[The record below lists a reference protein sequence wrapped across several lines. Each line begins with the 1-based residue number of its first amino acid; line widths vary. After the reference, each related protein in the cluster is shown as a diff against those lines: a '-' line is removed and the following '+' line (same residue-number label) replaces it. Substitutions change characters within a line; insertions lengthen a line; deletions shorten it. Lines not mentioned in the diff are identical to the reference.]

1 MPDLLPNQLAAKTWL
16 SQEKDRDPSGH
27 AFLVMDMGL
36 GKTATAIAHA
46 RSHRPDSLLI
56 IVPAGLRIHWSRE
69 FDLFW
74 PDHPELELV
83 LSSTQR
89 IGPAS
94 VVVVNYDLLIYP
106 TILNQL
112 RTRTW
117 AMLVCDESQMANN
130 TETKRGAAILGRDG
144 LVKRSGQVLC
154 LSGTPAPNHIGE
166 LHGWFSALVPHLL
179 KGSRSYPDV
188 TSYYSFLTRYAKF
201 KVGQYGITVLG
212 SRNAGEFRRRFA
224 GLILRQRKSEVMKDL
239 PPLRVGAVTLEADD
253 LSDLQALLEHPD
265 YAGLA
270 DALANLRTDAPD
282 AMARLRD
289 ALSNTHLATLRRL
302 IAIHKIDPVARLIRE
317 ELVGGDNKLVVFA
330 HHRQLLE
337 GLHAL
342 LYSYGLYPAMVHGG
356 VPPKER
362 QRQVD
367 HFQGHKRCRVF
378 LGQLDAA
385 GVGYT
390 LTAASDVLLAEAS
403 WSPSRNLQAI
413 NRVSRIGQKN
423 ACLARFVSLAGSV
436 DEIVNMVQL
445 RKLDAL
451 NSLLL

>member
-1 MPDLLPNQLAAKTWL
+1 MPELLPNQLAAVAWL
-16 SQEKDRDPSGH
+16 SQERDTSGH

-46 RSHRPDSLLI
+46 RSHRPQKLLI
-56 IVPAGLRIHWSRE
+56 VVPAGLRIHWGRE

-74 PDHPELELV
+74 PGHPDVELV

-112 RTRTW
+112 RIRQW
-117 AMLVCDESQMANN
+117 DMLICDESQMANN
-130 TETKRGAAILGRDG
+130 TETKRGAALLGRDG
-144 LVKRSGQVLC
+144 LARHSKQVLC

-166 LHGWFSALVPHLL
+166 LHGWFSTLVPHLL
-179 KGSRSYPDV
+179 KGSKAYPDV

-224 GLILRQRKSEVMKDL
+224 GVILRQRKSEVMKDL
-239 PPLRVGAVTLEADD
+239 PPLRMGTITIEPDELGE
-253 LSDLQALLEHPD
+253 LQALMDHPD
-265 YAGLA
+265 YAGLKEA
-270 DALANLRTDAPD
+270 MANLRTDAPD
-282 AMARLRD
+282 AMARLRE

-317 ELVGGDNKLVVFA
+317 ELVGGENKLVVFA

-337 GLHAL
+337 GLHSL
-342 LYSYGLYPAMVHGG
+342 LYSYGLSPCMVHGG

-367 HFQGHKRCRVF
+367 HFQNFKRCRVF

-385 GVGYT
+385 GTGYT
-390 LTAASDVLLAEAS
+390 LTAASDVLLAESS
-403 WSPSRNLQAI
+403 WSPSKNLQAI
-413 NRVSRIGQKN
+413 NRVSRIGQQN

>member
-1 MPDLLPNQLAAKTWL
+1 VPDLLPNQLAALEWL
-16 SQEKDRDPSGH
+16 DSERTPRNH
-27 AFLVMDMGL
+27 AFLVLDMGL
-36 GKTATAIAHA
+36 GKTAAAIAYA
-46 RSHRPDSLLI
+46 RSHNPASLLV
-56 IVPAGLRIHWSRE
+56 IVPAGLRIHWTRE

-74 PDHPELELV
+74 PGHPDVELV

-89 IGPAS
+89 IGPAPFI
-94 VVVVNYDLLIYP
+94 VVNYDLLVYP

-112 RTRTW
+112 RTRGW
-117 AMLVCDESQMANN
+117 SLLVCDESQMANN
-130 TETKRGAAILGRDG
+130 IETKRGGAILGRDG
-144 LVKRSGQVLC
+144 LVEHSAQVIC

-166 LHGWFSALVPHLL
+166 LHGWFQALVPGLL
-179 KGSRSYPDV
+179 KGSKQYPDV
-188 TSYYSFLTRYAKF
+188 TSYYRFLARYANF

-212 SRNAGEFRRRFA
+212 SRNAGEFRKRFA

-239 PPLRVGAVTLEADD
+239 PPLRMGTVTLEADD
-253 LSDLQALLEHPD
+253 LSELQALLEHPD

-270 DALANLRTDAPD
+270 DAMANLRTDAPD

-317 ELVGGDNKLVVFA
+317 ELVGGENKLVVFA

-342 LYSYGLYPAMVHGG
+342 LYSYGLSPCMVHGG

-367 HFQGHKRCRVF
+367 HFQNFKRCRVF

-390 LTAASDVLLAEAS
+390 LTASSDVLMAEAS
-403 WSPSRNLQAI
+403 WSPAKNLQAI
-413 NRVSRIGQKN
+413 NRVSRIGQQN

>member
-1 MPDLLPNQLAAKTWL
+1 MPDLLPNQRAALDWL
-16 SQEKDRDPSGH
+16 GTGH

-46 RSHRPDSLLI
+46 RKSKNSSFLI
-56 IVPAGLRIHWSRE
+56 VVPAGLRIHWARE

-74 PDHPELELV
+74 PGHPDVELV
-83 LSSTQR
+83 MSSTQR

-106 TILNQL
+106 SILNQL
-112 RTRTW
+112 RVRTW
-117 AMLVCDESQMANN
+117 DMLVCDESQMANN
-130 TETKRGAAILGRDG
+130 LETKRGAAILGRDG
-144 LVKRSGQVLC
+144 LVKRSGQVIC

-179 KGSRSYPDV
+179 KGSKEWPDV

-212 SRNAGEFRRRFA
+212 SRNAGEFRKRFS
-224 GLILRQRKSEVMKDL
+224 GVILRQRKSEVMKDL
-239 PPLRVGAVTLEADD
+239 PPLRMGAVTIEADD
-253 LSDLQALLEHPD
+253 LGELRALLDHPD
-265 YAGLA
+265 YAGLK
-270 DALANLRTDAPD
+270 LAMENLRADAPD
-282 AMARLRD
+282 AMARLRE
-289 ALSNTHLATLRRL
+289 ALSSTHLATLRRL
-302 IAIHKIDPVARLIRE
+302 VAIHKIDPVARLIRE

-337 GLHAL
+337 GLHSL

-367 HFQGHKRCRVF
+367 HFQNFKRCRVF

-385 GVGYT
+385 GTGYT
-390 LTAASDVLLAEAS
+390 LTAASDVLMAESS
-403 WSPSRNLQAI
+403 WSPSKNLQAI

>member
-1 MPDLLPNQLAAKTWL
+1 MPDLLPNQLAATAWL
-16 SQEKDRDPSGH
+16 SQEQDRDHSGH

-46 RSHRPDSLLI
+46 RSHKPATLLVV
-56 IVPAGLRIHWSRE
+56 VPAGLRIHWSRE

-74 PDHPELELV
+74 PDHPDVELV
-83 LSSTQR
+83 MSSTQR
-89 IGPAS
+89 IGPGPII
-94 VVVVNYDLLIYP
+94 VVNYDLLVYP

-112 RTRTW
+112 RTRLW
-117 AMLVCDESQMANN
+117 DMLICDESQMANN
-130 TETKRGAAILGRDG
+130 VEAKRGSAVLGRDG
-144 LVKRSGQVLC
+144 LVKHSGQVLC
-154 LSGTPAPNHIGE
+154 LSGTPAPNHVGE

-179 KGSRSYPDV
+179 KGSKQYPDV

-239 PPLRVGAVTLEADD
+239 PPLRIGTVTLEADD
-253 LSDLQALLEHPD
+253 LGELQALLEHPD
-265 YAGLA
+265 YAALA
-270 DALANLRTDAPD
+270 DAMANLRTDAPD

-289 ALSNTHLATLRRL
+289 ALSSTHLATLRRL

-317 ELVGGDNKLVVFA
+317 ELVGGENKLVVFA
-330 HHRQLLE
+330 HHRQLIE
-337 GLHAL
+337 GLHSL

-403 WSPSRNLQAI
+403 WSPSKNLQAI

-436 DEIVNMVQL
+436 DEIVNMVQS

>member
-1 MPDLLPNQLAAKTWL
+1 MPDLLPNQLAATAWL
-16 SQEKDRDPSGH
+16 SQEQDRDHSGH

-46 RSHRPDSLLI
+46 RSHKPATLLVV
-56 IVPAGLRIHWSRE
+56 VPAGLRIHWSRE

-74 PDHPELELV
+74 PDHPDVELV
-83 LSSTQR
+83 MSSTQR
-89 IGPAS
+89 IGPGPII
-94 VVVVNYDLLIYP
+94 VVNYDLLVYP

-112 RTRTW
+112 RTRLW
-117 AMLVCDESQMANN
+117 DMLICDESQMANN
-130 TETKRGAAILGRDG
+130 VEAKRGSAVLGRDG
-144 LVKRSGQVLC
+144 LVKHSGQVLC
-154 LSGTPAPNHIGE
+154 LSGTPAPNHVGE

-179 KGSRSYPDV
+179 KGSKQYPDV

-239 PPLRVGAVTLEADD
+239 PPLRIGTVTLEADD
-253 LSDLQALLEHPD
+253 LGELQALLEHPD
-265 YAGLA
+265 YAALA
-270 DALANLRTDAPD
+270 EAMANLRTDAPD

-289 ALSNTHLATLRRL
+289 ALSSTHLATLRRL

-317 ELVGGDNKLVVFA
+317 ELVGGENKLVVFA
-330 HHRQLLE
+330 HHRQLIE
-337 GLHAL
+337 GLHSL

-403 WSPSRNLQAI
+403 WSPSKNLQAI

-436 DEIVNMVQL
+436 DEIVNMVQS